1 MGEDDFELAAFVEII
16 RYGVIDLYFLVVT
29 TMEVKSADVVI
40 EGAGLDIDNDEY
52 KVLDG
57 DRCFERV
64 EDLVEVIRDIGVP
77 AVERKCVGCVAL
89 KDERGCM
96 RLFNVLYD
104 EIEVIDPD
112 VNFVDPTVTVI
123 VIVEVVIY
131 LGLDVEKTNAVVDPE
146 LNAPFDRAAYDTE
159 LDLVRVAKLTVV
171 ILDANELLELVNIDG
186 ALDR

>member
-52 KVLDG
+52 KVLDE

-64 EDLVEVIRDIGVP
+64 EDLVEVIRDTGVP
-77 AVERKCVGCVAL
+77 AVERKYVGCVAL

-96 RLFNVLYD
+96 RLFNVL
-104 EIEVIDPD
+104 
-112 VNFVDPTVTVI
+112 
-123 VIVEVVIY
+123 
-131 LGLDVEKTNAVVDPE
+131 
-146 LNAPFDRAAYDTE
+146 
-159 LDLVRVAKLTVV
+159 
-171 ILDANELLELVNIDG
+171 
-186 ALDR
+186 